1 MNTSSALAGGWPSG
15 AAFFVLDDDL
25 PHHEGVEARIAEA
38 VIAPLRGLGYELVRV
53 SVSGKEHPRVQVM
66 ADRADGEPFTVE
78 DCANASHV
86 VGAALDVA
94 DPFRGEWTLEMS
106 SAGIDR
112 PLTRTKDWVNNAGHV
127 AQLELNLP
135 QDGRKRF
142 KGVVLGADAETARL
156 RLEDGSDVSFARGNI
171 RRAKLVLTDELI
183 AASEANAKRN

>member
-1 MNTSSALAGGWPSG
+1 MQGGGLPG
-15 AAFFVLDDDL
+15 PPFLFLDDDL

-53 SVSGKEHPRVQVM
+53 SVSGKEQPRVQVM

-78 DCANASHV
+78 DCASASHV

-142 KGVVLGADAETARL
+142 KGVVLGGDAETARL

-183 AASEANAKRN
+183 AASEAKAKRN

>member
-1 MNTSSALAGGWPSG
+1 M
-15 AAFFVLDDDL
+15 FLDDDL

-53 SVSGKEHPRVQVM
+53 SVSGKEQPRVQVM

-78 DCANASHV
+78 DCASASHV

-142 KGVVLGADAETARL
+142 KGVVLGGDAETARL

-183 AASEANAKRN
+183 AASEAKAKRN